1 MKSIQRYFLSYIF
14 TVSAA
19 NVMNAQWI
27 PTNGPREGL
36 TLSLAASVSNTGDTA
51 IYAGTWN
58 GGVFRTTNKGDNW
71 TEIDGGNWWYIP
83 QDTGFTAKD
92 IPLLATS
99 PNGTGGTCLLAV
111 NSSGHLF
118 HSANGDTNWTT
129 ISGNIG
135 MRSVGPIIVN
145 DTIITAGTD
154 SGIFV
159 SSDHGATWTKILNEL
174 STYKVFSLIGT
185 DSGTNYRNF
194 ISSTTGGIFVSS
206 NSGTNWRAVNTDI
219 LDCYGLTIMHEATGR
234 MNLYGLRSGIYDI
247 FCSTDTGATW
257 TTLNRLDPY
266 TNITVTCL
274 AVHDTIIYFG
284 TDTQGVN
291 FSLNG
296 GTTWTNENSSSP
308 SARTLLV
315 VGPNLF
321 AGGYSVVGSVYR
333 RPLSEMLTRVENK
346 SKQTLSTFF
355 LNQNYPNP
363 FNPSTTIS
371 FTIPSR
377 SLVTLKVFDL
387 LGKEVTTIFS
397 KEISAGNHSTQ
408 WNASNIASGVYF
420 YRLQSGSFVDIKKL
434 LLLR

>member
-1 MKSIQRYFLSYIF
+1 
-14 TVSAA
+14 
-19 NVMNAQWI
+19 
-27 PTNGPREGL
+27 
-36 TLSLAASVSNTGDTA
+36 
-51 IYAGTWN
+51 
-58 GGVFRTTNKGDNW
+58 
-71 TEIDGGNWWYIP
+71 
-83 QDTGFTAKD
+83 
-92 IPLLATS
+92 
-99 PNGTGGTCLLAV
+99 
-111 NSSGHLF
+111 
-118 HSANGDTNWTT
+118 
-129 ISGNIG
+129 
-135 MRSVGPIIVN
+135 
-145 DTIITAGTD
+145 
-154 SGIFV
+154 
-159 SSDHGATWTKILNEL
+159 
-174 STYKVFSLIGT
+174 
-185 DSGTNYRNF
+185 
-194 ISSTTGGIFVSS
+194 
-206 NSGTNWRAVNTDI
+206 
-219 LDCYGLTIMHEATGR
+219 MHEATGR